1 MFYQIIGR
9 ISFLLIFLNILGVL
23 HSQDLNHFI
32 DNNRF
37 LGDDGNTYFYIDY
50 EFPYNELTFIN
61 TDKGF
66 NASLEIEISLL
77 YKGKKRVLKTFTNEI
92 ITLSKNST
100 FSNEISFLDRISF
113 GWQKTGYSIQL
124 QFTDL
129 NTEIVKTWTDELIL
143 LDKNPLHSD
152 IEFCRSIGHAQSNFL
167 PKYQEN
173 GLLYYVTAGHNAFLT
188 HSDSIFVVYELYN
201 EFADKKEK
209 TVRVNYEISAKGK
222 RIYSLDRDIQFAKRK
237 IKIADGFPINNLS
250 KGKYNLTL
258 TFSDLENV
266 KTSICTEFFFV
277 KEFKL
282 KNLRMF
288 TDLKDE
294 YKLLQYF
301 VTSQKLKVWRK
312 SSDKAKN
319 NFLSKFWA
327 ENDFI
332 IETEENE
339 FYDLIR
345 DRVNYCNDNFKHH
358 VKGWKTDRGRIYIKN
373 GAPDEIVKKSS
384 NGSIILLNTK

>member
-152 IEFCRSIGHAQSNFL
+152 IEFCRSIGLVFL
-167 PKYQEN
+167 LTIYQ
-173 GLLYYVTAGHNAFLT
+173 
-188 HSDSIFVVYELYN
+188 
-201 EFADKKEK
+201 K
-209 TVRVNYEISAKGK
+209 VNI
-222 RIYSLDRDIQFAKRK
+222 
-237 IKIADGFPINNLS
+237 
-250 KGKYNLTL
+250 T
-258 TFSDLENV
+258 
-266 KTSICTEFFFV
+266 
-277 KEFKL
+277 
-282 KNLRMF
+282 
-288 TDLKDE
+288 
-294 YKLLQYF
+294 
-301 VTSQKLKVWRK
+301 
-312 SSDKAKN
+312 
-319 NFLSKFWA
+319 
-327 ENDFI
+327 
-332 IETEENE
+332 
-339 FYDLIR
+339 
-345 DRVNYCNDNFKHH
+345 
-358 VKGWKTDRGRIYIKN
+358 
-373 GAPDEIVKKSS
+373 
-384 NGSIILLNTK
+384 